1 MYLEAQ
7 GILTQKQYGRI
18 ILKLDEMRRAR
29 NLSKNKLSNMMGVN
43 YGILLRYCNNNEF
56 GLVDFDFLARVC
68 YVLRCD
74 IADIVEYRQGN
85 QIK

>member
-29 NLSKNKLSNMMGVN
+29 KLSKNKLSNMMGGN

-56 GLVDFDFLARVC
+56 GLVDFDFLAS
-68 YVLRCD
+68 
-74 IADIVEYRQGN
+74 A
-85 QIK
+85 

>member
-1 MYLEAQ
+1 MYFEAQ

-29 NLSKNKLSNMMGVN
+29 NLTKNKLSNMMGVN

-56 GLVDFDFLARVC
+56 GLVDFDFLARAC

>member
-1 MYLEAQ
+1 MEAQ

-56 GLVDFDFLARVC
+56 GLVDFDFLARAC
-68 YVLRCD
+68 YVLKCD